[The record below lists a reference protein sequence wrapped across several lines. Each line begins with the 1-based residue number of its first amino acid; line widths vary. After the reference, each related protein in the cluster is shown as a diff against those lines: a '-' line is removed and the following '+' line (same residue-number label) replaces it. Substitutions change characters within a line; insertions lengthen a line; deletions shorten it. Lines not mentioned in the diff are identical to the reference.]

1 MNSSP
6 TDSYY
11 TIQQRERTSIKV
23 RGSEFIATV
32 IPVTSKDQ
40 ALKELESLRSE
51 FWDATHN
58 CFAYRIGKGG
68 LEFRTSDD
76 GEPSGSAGKPILF
89 VLHKYDVSD
98 ILMVITRY
106 YGGTKLGVGG
116 LARAYSDSSSAV
128 LELCVKIPVYS
139 TKDIKVLCTYE
150 DVDIVRRII
159 DSYAINSDSEYRDA
173 VEFIARIPESQ
184 CEIFMNEIIS
194 ATSGRAGAM
203 ILNTED

>member
-139 TKDIKVLCTYE
+139 TKDIKVLCMYE
-150 DVDIVRRII
+150 DVDTVRRII
-159 DSYAINSDSEYRDA
+159 DAYAINSDSEYRDA

-184 CEIFMNEIIS
+184 CEMFMNEIIS